1 MNSLKAAVCCISCIL
16 FLVSCNSSRQV
27 LKKPPS
33 RVNGI
38 TLSKGIETGDATGVP
53 VNSTTSFS
61 TNDKEV
67 IALFK
72 VENISGKHVVRWDWH
87 DPEGNVYYSTGDY
100 PVKTVEGK
108 YIPEAALWHR
118 LSIKDNKAAY
128 KPGQWEVKVYMDN
141 ILLESRNFTI
151 TYAVV
156 NVDRINT
163 RSLKPYPKDWGLII
177 GIENYDNLPSVHY
190 ARKDAQIMKEYYT
203 KLLGVPEDNIIM
215 LIDRGATKARIEGY
229 LKQYLPR
236 NVEKDTT
243 LYVYYA
249 GHGMPDTDMNEPYL
263 VPYDGDTRF
272 IHHTGYKLKEFYK
285 DLDALDIGKSYVFLD
300 SCFSGAASRTE
311 KMLIAGAR
319 PALVHVKDS
328 NINSRKVISLSASQT
343 NQLSNA
349 YPDAKH
355 GLFTYYLLRA
365 LRGEADENDDQWV
378 SIKEAYSYIKKHV
391 VRVSRRMG
399 TEQTPTIVPSLETL
413 KDTGISRSVMF
424 DNRIN

>member
-1 MNSLKAAVCCISCIL
+1 MSKVKAAVCFISCIL

-33 RVNGI
+33 GVRGI
-38 TLSKGIETGDATGVP
+38 VLSKGIDTRDTEGVP
-53 VNSTTSFS
+53 VNPTTSFS
-61 TNDKEV
+61 TNDREV

-72 VENISGKHVVRWDWH
+72 IENLSGKHKVRWDWH
-87 DPEGNVYYSTGDY
+87 DPQGNVYFSTGEH
-100 PVKTVEGK
+100 PVKTGEGK
-108 YIPEAALWHR
+108 YIPQATLWHR

-128 KPGQWEVKVYMDN
+128 LPGQWEVKVYMDN
-141 ILLESRNFTI
+141 ILIESKNFTLEN
-151 TYAVV
+151 AVV
-156 NVDRINT
+156 NVDRIN
-163 RSLKPYPKDWGLII
+163 SAALKPYPKDWGLII
-177 GIENYDNLPSVHY
+177 GIENYDNLPVVNY
-190 ARKDAQIMKEYYT
+190 ARKDAQIMKEYLM

-236 NVEKDTT
+236 NVEKGTT

-249 GHGMPDTDMNEPYL
+249 GHGMPDIEKNEPYL

-272 IHHTGYKLKEFYK
+272 INHTGYRLKDFYQ
-285 DLDALDIGKSYVFLD
+285 DLESLDIGKSYVFLD

-311 KMLIAGAR
+311 KMLVAGAR
-319 PALVHVKDS
+319 PALIHVKDS
-328 NINSRKVISLSASQT
+328 NTNSRKVVALTASQM
-343 NQLSNA
+343 NQISNA

-378 SIKEAYSYIKKHV
+378 SIKEAYTYIKKHV

-399 TEQTPTIVPSLETL
+399 TEQTPVIMPSLDTL
-413 KDTGISRSVMF
+413 KDTGISRSAIY
-424 DNRIN
+424 NYRNN